1 MRRVAL
7 LLLLVGAAGCMGED
21 EPEREL
27 VPGTRVTI
35 GIVDGERLV
44 YEGAR
49 VEANRINNA
58 GGIGGALTVL
68 LRRGTAEELLD
79 AGIRLIVLPCRR
91 GLVDAARLVD
101 EQGAAAVAPCDDGVL
116 DPAMRRIFTAGLSPG
131 GQAQALD
138 DYVEGEAARELAP
151 RTPRGVRVARLLELE
166 RDGSPIVSPDA
177 LERVV
182 PPAGVP
188 DGTIFATYGF
198 PDPGS
203 RTDEFYERFKAVY
216 GRRPESIV
224 AARASDGLW
233 VLASAIELAA
243 SVQPGFVSAAVR
255 EGFEVRGV
263 LGDIEFEGGTNRPRV
278 DAMIVRNT
286 NGRLRSAD

>member
-1 MRRVAL
+1 
-7 LLLLVGAAGCMGED
+7 MGED
-21 EPEREL
+21 EPDREL

-58 GGIGGALTVL
+58 GGIGGALTVV

-79 AGIRLIVLPCRR
+79 ADIRLLVLPCRR
-91 GLVDAARLVD
+91 GLVAAAKLAD
-101 EQGAAAVAPCDDGVL
+101 ERRAAAVAPCDDGVL
-116 DPAMRRIFTAGLSPG
+116 DPGMRRIFTAGLAPR
-131 GQAQALD
+131 GQADALD
-138 DYVEGEAARELAP
+138 DYVDGEAARELAP
-151 RTPRGVRVARLLELE
+151 RTPRGVRVAGMLDLE
-166 RDGSPIVSPDA
+166 RGGSTTVSPDA
-177 LERVV
+177 LERVA
-182 PPAGVP
+182 PPAGAP
-188 DGTIFATYGF
+188 EGTVFATYGF

-224 AARASDGLW
+224 AARASDGLS
-233 VLASAIELAA
+233 VLANAIELAA

-255 EGFEVRGV
+255 EGFDLRGV
-263 LGDIEFEGGTNRPRV
+263 LGDIEFEGDTNRPRV
-278 DAMIVRNT
+278 DATIVRIT
-286 NGRLRSAD
+286 DGRLRSAG